1 MNNYK
6 INYGK
11 KVQIIKVIRTSI
23 AKNDKNRPLIQYW
36 SIDGDL
42 LAEEMNFQTSPIETN
57 G

>member
-1 MNNYK
+1 MKNYR

-23 AKNDKNRPLIQYW
+23 AKNDKNRPIIQYW

>member
-1 MNNYK
+1 MNNYR